1 MATEGGRLGSRN
13 QFLDLLRA
21 FALLLATAVLAGRLF
36 LIVKRYS
43 VNILYHDQWI
53 FDDATIF
60 QDHSLLEI
68 FRWQHGPHRQGLGGV
83 LSKLIEPSLHWN
95 SRYEAFG
102 VWGIICLACL
112 AAIWLKVRLFGK
124 PIYADIVIP
133 LFFFTPV
140 QYESL
145 IGGASPSHGPL
156 PLLLVTLY
164 CLAWT
169 IKAERWKY
177 VWVLVLNLFLI
188 YTGFGLFMGVL
199 TPFVAGMDFY
209 RRRSRAALVACVV
222 SIATTASF
230 FVGYRTDT
238 AAGCSVGVGNPVH
251 YFLFVGFMLANFIQ
265 IHVSRTL
272 VLAIM
277 IGSLLTLLFVLT
289 SGHFLIRTLRDKTPS
304 VPRLIICILLLYSLL
319 FSFST
324 AYGRICLGLA
334 AAQGSR
340 YMTYLVLLFFA
351 LYLAALSA
359 QMRIEK
365 NVFVGLVVG
374 LGLLSSGFIERVN
387 LESMQEIA
395 HERQAWATCYLRTN
409 DIDSCDRETDS
420 YICWKPEPPDLQRKL
435 EYFKQ
440 HRLNLYSK

>member
-1 MATEGGRLGSRN
+1 MANEGGGLGSRN
-13 QFLDLLRA
+13 QFLHLLRA
-21 FALLLATAVLAGRLF
+21 FTLLLATSALAGRLF
-36 LIVKRYS
+36 LIVKHYS

-60 QDHSLLEI
+60 QNHSLLEI
-68 FRWQHGPHRQGLGGV
+68 FRWQHGPHRLGLGGV

-102 VWGIICLACL
+102 VWGIICLACI
-112 AAIWLKVRLFGK
+112 AALWLKVRLFGK
-124 PIYADIVIP
+124 LSYTDIVIP
-133 LFFFTPV
+133 LFFYTPV

-145 IGGASPSHGPL
+145 IGGVSSSHGPL
-156 PLLLVTLY
+156 PLLTVTLY

-169 IKAERWKY
+169 IKGERWKY
-177 VWVLVLNLFLI
+177 FWVLVLNLFLI

-199 TPFVAGMDFY
+199 TPFVVVMDYY
-209 RRRSRAALVACVV
+209 RRRNRAALVACVV
-222 SIATTASF
+222 SVATLASF
-230 FVGYRTDT
+230 FVGYRANT

-272 VLAIM
+272 VLAI
-277 IGSLLTLLFVLT
+277 IVGSLLAFMLLLT
-289 SGHFLIRTLRDKTPS
+289 SGFYLIRALREEMPS
-304 VPRLIICILLLYSLL
+304 GPRLIPCILLLYSLL

-340 YMTYLVLLFFA
+340 YMTYLVLFFFA
-351 LYLAALSA
+351 IYLGALSA
-359 QMRIEK
+359 QVRIER

-374 LGLLSSGFIERVN
+374 LGLLSSGFIERGN
-387 LESMQEIA
+387 LESMEEIR

-409 DIDSCDRETDS
+409 DIDYCDRETDS

-435 EYFKQ
+435 EFLRQ
-440 HRLNLYSK
+440 HHLNLYSQ